1 MDILLDSGSLK
12 EIDQFA
18 ECIIGVTTNPSLL
31 RSLEKENFLKNIA
44 QFSLKHIS
52 LQLEEEDFFKQ
63 QKEVDYL
70 LNLVP
75 HATIKIPFS
84 LNYIKILKWLTQ
96 NKQTTNVTLIF
107 NEVQALLA
115 ESLGATY
122 VSFFIGRLLD
132 HKYDAF
138 DILSQAK
145 KTLTSTKILAASLRS
160 LEQVQLSIHA
170 GAEVVTC
177 PYKVLK
183 EIFDHHLTIQG
194 VELFKSSSLP
204 GKQ

>member
-12 EIDQFA
+12 EIENFS
-18 ECIIGVTTNPSLL
+18 ECIVGITTNPSLL
-31 RSLEKENFLKNIA
+31 KFSEKENFLKSIS
-44 QFSLKHIS
+44 QFSLKHVS
-52 LQLEEEDFFKQ
+52 LQLEEEDFLKQ

-70 LNLVP
+70 LSLVP
-75 HATIKIPFS
+75 NATIKVPFS
-84 LNYIKILKWLTQ
+84 LNYIKIFKWLVQ
-96 NKQTTNVTLIF
+96 NKQSVNVTLIF

-122 VSFFIGRLLD
+122 VSFFVGRLLD
-132 HKYDAF
+132 HKYNAF

-145 KTLTSTKILAASLRS
+145 KILTSSKILAASLRS

-170 GAEVVTC
+170 GADVITC

-183 EIFDHHLTIQG
+183 EIFDHPLTIQG
-194 VELFKSSSLP
+194 IELFKSASLLE
-204 GKQ
+204 KR